1 MRTDRALKKQRQSRI
16 SVNLIAIMQS
26 LERGLDIC
34 CLRMVKIDAGF
45 ERRRSCDCLPS
56 TATVQMKLRYMPRD
70 DSNPSSNN
78 QGIPSSQFSIF
89 FSTANSPLV
98 LAPSPPL
105 WASNRTYYADAVTKT
120 PFFFLTGESVPYVRT
135 ISHDSDDTD
144 AVRISVDAVFTS
156 QSSAYKVSL

>member
-1 MRTDRALKKQRQSRI
+1 
-16 SVNLIAIMQS
+16 MQS

-45 ERRRSCDCLPS
+45 ERRGSCDCPPK

-105 WASNRTYYADAVTKT
+105 RASNRTYYADAVTKT
-120 PFFFLTGESVPYVRT
+120 PYFPYGRVGSVRQDDFSRLRRYGRRPYQRRR
-135 ISHDSDDTD
+135 
-144 AVRISVDAVFTS
+144 RI
-156 QSSAYKVSL
+156 YEPK